1 MFAAALV
8 KSDGTSSPFA
18 HRQYQMRCNC
28 GDAGGLMDSWP
39 SFYT

>member
-1 MFAAALV
+1 MFAVALV
-8 KSDGTSSPFA
+8 KSDETSSPIA
-18 HRQYQMRCNC
+18 HRQYQIRCNC